1 MILLM
6 FGILLNLERGKP
18 VSSKFKGLS
27 YEVIHN
33 GDTIPT
39 DPEAVWF
46 ESAVCPQCSSG
57 DKQEKDHRDGELTRT
72 FICRNCNCVYR
83 ATVNGIKPPK
93 ENKEKHKPKNP
104 NSFIKKIIRGLN
116 TKIVTAEQFFMN
128 TAMVSV
134 FLVLLSVFIKI
145 FDKRGFQH
153 LNLQN
158 SFDVLTISFLFIMIL
173 SFFCVMTYEL
183 VNDLFEDVK
192 E

>member
-6 FGILLNLERGKP
+6 FGTLLSLERGKP
-18 VSSKFKGLS
+18 VSSKFKGLT
-27 YEVIHN
+27 YEVVHN

-83 ATVNGIKPPK
+83 ATVNGIKLPK
-93 ENKEKHKPKNP
+93 EKKEKHKPKNQ
-104 NSFIKKIIRGLN
+104 NSFINKIIRGLN
-116 TKIVTAEQFFMN
+116 KKIVTVEQFLMN
-128 TAMVSV
+128 TAIVSV
-134 FLVLLSVFIKI
+134 FLVLLSMFIKL
-145 FDKRGFQH
+145 FDKSGFQH
-153 LNLQN
+153 LSLQN
-158 SFDVLTISFLFIMIL
+158 NFDVLIISFLCIMIL

-183 VNDLFEDVK
+183 VNDPFENVK

>member
-1 MILLM
+1 M
-6 FGILLNLERGKP
+6 FGTLLNLEKGKP

-72 FICRNCNCVYR
+72 FICCNCNCVYR

-93 ENKEKHKPKNP
+93 EKKEKHKPKNP
-104 NSFIKKIIRGLN
+104 NSFFNKIIRVLN
-116 TKIVTAEQFFMN
+116 KEIVTVEQFLMN
-128 TAMVSV
+128 AAIVNT
-134 FLVLLSVFIKI
+134 FLVVLSLFIKL
-145 FDKRGFQH
+145 FDKSGTY
-153 LNLQN
+153 LYLSLQN
-158 SFDVLTISFLFIMIL
+158 SFDVLTISFLCIMLL

-183 VNDLFEDVK
+183 VNDTIEDVK

>member
-1 MILLM
+1 M

-18 VSSKFKGLS
+18 VSSKFRGLS

-57 DKQEKDHRDGELTRT
+57 DKQEKNHRDGELTRT
-72 FICRNCNCVYR
+72 FICRNCNCVYQ
-83 ATVNGIKPPK
+83 ATVNGIKQPK
-93 ENKEKHKPKNP
+93 EKKEKHKHKNP
-104 NSFIKKIIRGLN
+104 NSFFNKIIRGLN
-116 TKIVTAEQFFMN
+116 KKIVTVEQFLMD
-128 TAMVSV
+128 TAIVSA
-134 FLVLLSVFIKI
+134 LLLLLSMFIKI

-153 LNLQN
+153 LSLQN
-158 SFDVLTISFLFIMIL
+158 NFNVLIISFICIMLL

-183 VNDLFEDVK
+183 VNDIVEDVK

>member
-1 MILLM
+1 M

-83 ATVNGIKPPK
+83 ATVNGIKQPK
-93 ENKEKHKPKNP
+93 EKKEKHKPKNQ
-104 NSFIKKIIRGLN
+104 NSFINKIIRGLN
-116 TKIVTAEQFFMN
+116 KKIVTTEQFLMN
-128 TAMVSV
+128 TAVVSAL
-134 FLVLLSVFIKI
+134 LVVLSMFIKL
-145 FDKRGFQH
+145 FDKSDMQQP
-153 LNLQN
+153 LSLQN
-158 SFDVLTISFLFIMIL
+158 NFDVLTISFLCMTVL
-173 SFFCVMTYEL
+173 SFFCFTTYEI
-183 VNDLFEDVK
+183 VNDVVEDVK